1 MASTDDS
8 DAVRRLL
15 YGGSTRSGTLST
27 GDVDWFVDNAPNV
40 WLAAAEAASAEA
52 SVNLDVVSKSVGD
65 LRIEYGERATR
76 YQGLSAQ
83 YRRKGIA
90 KVTPF
95 AGGISIA
102 DKTARESDTDR
113 NAPAVAVGMHD
124 YDGTT

>member
-1 MASTDDS
+1 MSTADS

-27 GDVDWFVDNAPNV
+27 GDIDWFVDNASNV
-40 WLAAAEAASAEA
+40 WLAAAEAAGAEGA
-52 SVNLDVVSKSVGD
+52 AAYGQPTNKKVGD
-65 LRIEYGERATR
+65 LSISRSADYLRWR
-76 YQGLSAQ
+76 QLSSTL
-83 YRRKGIA
+83 RRKGIS

-95 AGGISIA
+95 AGGTSKA

-113 NAPAVAVGMHD
+113 VQSEVKVAMHD